1 MNSYYSPTF
10 QRKAFSNAER
20 KKENRQANIERRNPV
35 IRLQKEYEEMV
46 KNGKEKQKFPP
57 MCHKKS

>member
-46 KNGKEKQKFPP
+46 KNGKEKQ
-57 MCHKKS
+57 